1 MTENKKN
8 RKTMKPMKH
17 ILLIFL
23 LSYSIITLGNTDAT
37 CQYFEF
43 QSTSSM
49 LGSGSQLPS
58 AAQTGVSLT
67 ETKQNRPPSRPRR
80 VNSEDGYGD
89 PDYDTKIGDAL
100 WPLLALA
107 AVYAVLRVYRR
118 KRVQGLTAC
127 RLRVY
132 IDKVRKR
139 ARA

>member
-1 MTENKKN
+1 
-8 RKTMKPMKH
+8 MKPMKH

-67 ETKQNRPPSRPRR
+67 ETEQNRPPSGPRR
-80 VNSEDGYGD
+80 VNSEGGYAD
-89 PDYDTKIGDAL
+89 PDYETKDPIGDAL

-107 AVYAVLRVYRR
+107 AAYAVLRVYRR
-118 KRVQGLTAC
+118 KRV
-127 RLRVY
+127 
-132 IDKVRKR
+132 
-139 ARA
+139 

>member
-8 RKTMKPMKH
+8 MKTMKH

-37 CQYFEF
+37 YQYFEF

-58 AAQTGVSLT
+58 AAQTGVSLAET
-67 ETKQNRPPSRPRR
+67 EPNKAPSRPGPRR
-80 VNSEDGYGD
+80 VNSDGGYAD
-89 PDYDTKIGDAL
+89 PDYETKDPIGDAL

-107 AVYAVLRVYRR
+107 TVYAVLRVYRR
-118 KRVQGLTAC
+118 KRV
-127 RLRVY
+127 
-132 IDKVRKR
+132 
-139 ARA
+139 

>member
-1 MTENKKN
+1 MIENKKN
-8 RKTMKPMKH
+8 RKTMKPMKPMKH

-67 ETKQNRPPSRPRR
+67 ETEQNRPPSGPRR
-80 VNSEDGYGD
+80 VNSEGGYGD
-89 PDYDTKIGDAL
+89 PDYDTKIGDAIL
-100 WPLLALA
+100 PLALLALA
-107 AVYAVLRVYRR
+107 YAGVSVYRR
-118 KRVQGLTAC
+118 KRV
-127 RLRVY
+127 
-132 IDKVRKR
+132 
-139 ARA
+139 

>member
-8 RKTMKPMKH
+8 RKTMKTMKH

-37 CQYFEF
+37 YQYFEF

-58 AAQTGVSLT
+58 AAQTGVSLAET
-67 ETKQNRPPSRPRR
+67 EPNKAPSRPGPRR
-80 VNSEDGYGD
+80 VSSEDGYGD
-89 PDYDTKIGDAL
+89 PDYETKDPIGDAL

-107 AVYAVLRVYRR
+107 TVYAVLRVYRR
-118 KRVQGLTAC
+118 KRSV
-127 RLRVY
+127 
-132 IDKVRKR
+132 
-139 ARA
+139 

>member
-1 MTENKKN
+1 MIENKKN
-8 RKTMKPMKH
+8 RKTMKPMKPMKH

-67 ETKQNRPPSRPRR
+67 ETEQNRPPSGPRR
-80 VNSEDGYGD
+80 VNSEGGYAD
-89 PDYDTKIGDAL
+89 PDYETKDPIGDAL

-107 AVYAVLRVYRR
+107 AAYAVLRVYRR
-118 KRVQGLTAC
+118 KRV
-127 RLRVY
+127 
-132 IDKVRKR
+132 
-139 ARA
+139 